1 MKYFLFFLFCL
12 CFVIISCNS
21 NKNKTQIKPP
31 QPSPLVDVMIATFTS
46 VGNTIEVN
54 GTVVPDEFVEL
65 HPEISGILTYL
76 NVSEGNWVNKGTVIA
91 RINNSDL
98 TSQLSKLKVQLDLAK
113 TTEQRYK
120 KLLDINGINRAD
132 YDVALNQVNSLQ
144 ADINAQQVY
153 IGKSIVKAPFS
164 GIVGLRQISPGA
176 YVSNTTILATI
187 QKVDKLKIDFSLPEE
202 YAGTISKGKLVTV
215 KINDDTTNQLKARVI
230 ATEPQANAATRNI
243 MVRALLESGKANP
256 GSFVKVLIENA
267 NNNKSVLVPTSA
279 IIPEDISKSLVT
291 VKNGKA
297 VYVKVETGDRAATSI
312 AITKGLAEG
321 DTIVV
326 TGVLFTKPNAPVKV
340 RSVKKLSDFD

>member
-1 MKYFLFFLFCL
+1 MKYFLFSLLFLAFTIMACE
-12 CFVIISCNS
+12 S
-21 NKNKTQIKPP
+21 NKNKTQNKPQ
-31 QPSPLVDVMIATFTS
+31 QPPPIVDVMIAKYQAI
-46 VGNTIEVN
+46 GNIVEVN
-54 GTVVPDEFVEL
+54 GTVLPDEFVEL

-76 NVSEGNWVNKGTVIA
+76 NVREGSWVSKGTVIA

-98 TSQLSKLKVQLDLAK
+98 VSQLNKLKVQLDLAK

-132 YDVALNQVNSLQ
+132 YDVAINQVNSLQ

-164 GIVGLRQISPGA
+164 GIVGLRQISQGA
-176 YVSNTTILATI
+176 FVNNTTILATI
-187 QKVDKLKIDFSLPEE
+187 QKVDKLKIDFSLPEV
-202 YAGTISKGKLVTV
+202 YAGTISRGKWVTV
-215 KINDDTTNQLKARVI
+215 KINDDTLSQLKARVI
-230 ATEPQANAATRNI
+230 ATEPQANTTTRNI
-243 MVRALLESGKANP
+243 MVRALLENGKANP

-279 IIPEDISKSLVT
+279 IIPEDLNKSLVT

-297 VYVKVETGDRAATSI
+297 VYVKVETGSRTAASI
-312 AITKGLAEG
+312 AITKGIAEG

-340 RSVKKLSDFD
+340 RSVKNLTDFD